1 MLDGQGV
8 SLMQEFS
15 RILPFSWKSPK
26 NSNQLFPSDRHILGD
41 SAYPLKDWL
50 LTPYRDNGHLTLTER
65 QYNFIHSS
73 TRMVIERA
81 FGILKGRF
89 RRLNF
94 IEMDS
99 LEDTAKIVNVA
110 CTLHNICLMKD
121 DEFEESFELEE
132 EVNNFQDIGSR
143 DTNAAMK
150 RDTIRDNL
158 V

>member
-1 MLDGQGV
+1 
-8 SLMQEFS
+8 
-15 RILPFSWKSPK
+15 
-26 NSNQLFPSDRHILGD
+26 
-41 SAYPLKDWL
+41 
-50 LTPYRDNGHLTLTER
+50 
-65 QYNFIHSS
+65 
-73 TRMVIERA
+73 MVIERA
-81 FGILKGRF
+81 FSILKGRF

-99 LEDTAKIVNVA
+99 LEDIAKIVIVA

-121 DEFEESFELEE
+121 DEFEVSFQLEE
-132 EVNNFQDIGSR
+132 ELNNFQDIGSR